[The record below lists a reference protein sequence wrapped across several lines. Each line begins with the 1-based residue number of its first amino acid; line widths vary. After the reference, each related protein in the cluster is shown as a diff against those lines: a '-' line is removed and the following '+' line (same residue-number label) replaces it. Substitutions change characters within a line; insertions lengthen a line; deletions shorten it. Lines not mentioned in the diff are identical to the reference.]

1 MTRILSLISVI
12 LVMGCGPEGPPDD
25 GPYEFYHENG
35 QLFSISTWKDGE
47 MDGPFETYYENGQLR
62 VKGAMKDGEWDGPTE
77 RYHENGQLREKGTLK
92 DNEKCGE
99 WLEQG
104 ETVTYD
110 PC

>member
-1 MTRILSLISVI
+1 M
-12 LVMGCGPEGPPDD
+12 
-25 GPYEFYHENG
+25 
-35 QLFSISTWKDGE
+35 
-47 MDGPFETYYENGQLR
+47 YY
-62 VKGAMKDGEWDGPTE
+62 
-77 RYHENGQLREKGTLK
+77 ENGQLREKGTLK

>member
-1 MTRILSLISVI
+1 MKLKGTVKDWELDG
-12 LVMGCGPEGPPDD
+12 LVET
-25 GPYEFYHENG
+25 YHENG
-35 QLFSISTWKDGE
+35 QLDSKGTFKDGKL
-47 MDGPFETYYENGQLR
+47 N
-62 VKGAMKDGEWDGPTE
+62 GPTE